1 MPVRLRITILFSLL
15 VLVILGLVC
24 SSVYYISYTSRA
36 HNVRTRLANRAITT
50 SRLLSQSEIFDFQLV
65 RRIDAATTMAFKDKT
80 VQAYDNHD
88 HLIYRFSEVNDT
100 LSVDAELLKEARI
113 NGEIYYTEGKMEIVA
128 YHFSENGKN
137 LVTVVSGFDGD
148 GKAKLNQLALVLLF
162 CFLSGTLVTFAIGY
176 FFSKQLLKPVRQI
189 ADEVNEISARDLT
202 RRIEYGKTKDEW
214 NYLAHTLNELLDRL
228 RESFETQR
236 RFISNASHE
245 LSTPL
250 TSISSQLEVSLQRNR
265 GAEDYRRVMQSVY
278 QDVRNLNKLTQTLLE
293 FAKASGTSGGLEI
306 DLVRIDE
313 IILRLPSEL
322 AKVNNS
328 YTVGIVFN
336 ELPPEEEQLLVFGS
350 EELLFLALK
359 NIVVNACKY
368 SSDNKAHVTLSVTGT
383 DLMISVQDNGI
394 GIAPEEMDNIFQP
407 FYRVHET
414 RTNPGFGLGLPLASR
429 IIKLHKGF
437 VKVESEIGQGTLFII
452 NLPAAGQNRPDF

>member
-65 RRIDAATTMAFKDKT
+65 RRIDAATTMAFHDKS
-80 VQAYDNHD
+80 VQAYDESG
-88 HLIYRFSEVNDT
+88 HLIYRYSEVNDT
-100 LSVDAELLKEARI
+100 LSVDKELLENTRS
-113 NGEIYYTEGKMEIVA
+113 NGEIYYTEDRLEIVA
-128 YHFSENGKN
+128 YHFTENGKN
-137 LVTVVSGFDGD
+137 LVTVVSGYDEE

-162 CFLSGTLVTFAIGY
+162 SFLSGTLITFAIGY
-176 FFSKQLLKPVRQI
+176 FFSKQLLRPVRQI

-202 RRIEYGKTKDEW
+202 RRIDYGKSKDEW
-214 NYLAHTLNELLDRL
+214 NYLTHTLNQLLDRL

-265 GAEDYRRVMQSVY
+265 GADDYRLVMQSVY

-313 IILRLPSEL
+313 IILRLPFEM
-322 AKVNNS
+322 AKVNAGFS
-328 YTVGIVFN
+328 VGIVFD
-336 ELPPEEEQLLVFGS
+336 ELPAEEERLLVFGN

-368 SSDNKAHVTLSVTGT
+368 SPDNKARVKLSVNET
-383 DLMISVQDNGI
+383 DLIINVQDNGI
-394 GIAPEEMDNIFQP
+394 GIAPEEMENIFQP
-407 FYRVHET
+407 FYRVDET

-429 IIKLHKGF
+429 IVKLHKGF
-437 VKVESEIGQGTLFII
+437 VKVESEVGKGTLFTI
-452 NLPAAGQNRPDF
+452 NLPAAGQNRNDF